1 MKQPQK
7 LLLQPDLPRMHQLIA
22 KRLKI
27 SEEEVQAMRDKGD
40 SLDKVELALAIEDI
54 LDDLNS

>member
-1 MKQPQK
+1 M
-7 LLLQPDLPRMHQLIA
+7 RQLIA

-40 SLDKVELALAIEDI
+40 SLDKVELAMVIEEI